1 MNDNLKDLVGL
12 EVPDDDV
19 IDMIMSVPEHQSANL
34 IVDIGGTAQ
43 SQLSIGI
50 GGAGS
55 GNIYAASGAVIGLA
69 ANLIAANT
77 YCNLHVA
84 GTPLFAS
91 GQLRIAVQVADADTS
106 GSYADPTSGVTSFP
120 TAFSSGGILILNSG
134 GLGSGTLNG
143 GTSGQ
148 NMQSGFSVY
157 AAFLRNGQYARAV
170 VLSGDF
176 YAGTLTVGFVS
187 QLKTTGSGA
196 GSTQSPGS
204 GVVSV

>member
-1 MNDNLKDLVGL
+1 MNEYLDLMGL
-12 EVPDDDV
+12 EVTDDEV
-19 IDMIMSVPEHQSANL
+19 IDAIMSIPEHQSANL

-43 SQLSIGI
+43 SQLTIGI

-55 GNIYAASGAVIGLA
+55 GNIYAASGAVIGMSV
-69 ANLIAANT
+69 NLIAANT

-106 GSYADPTSGVTSFP
+106 GSFVDPTSGTTQLPTS
-120 TAFSSGGILILNSG
+120 FSSGGILILNSG
-134 GLGSGTLNG
+134 GLGSGTLNV

-157 AAFLRNGQYARAV
+157 AAFLRNGQFARAN

-176 YAGTLTVGFVS
+176 YAGTLTVSLVS
-187 QLKTTGSGA
+187 QLKTTGSG
-196 GSTQSPGS
+196 GGFSFSPGS